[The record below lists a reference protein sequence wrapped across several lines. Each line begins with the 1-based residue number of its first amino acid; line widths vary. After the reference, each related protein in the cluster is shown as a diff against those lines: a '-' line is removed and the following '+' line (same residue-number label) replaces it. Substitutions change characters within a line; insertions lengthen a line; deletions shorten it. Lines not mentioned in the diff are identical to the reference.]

1 MSPNDRT
8 DKGEESF
15 RRYLAGDE
23 AAFSEVL
30 AAYFPNLTLF
40 VNGFVHDIPSA
51 EDIAMDAMTELVIHP
66 DRFGFRSS
74 LKTWL
79 FAVARHK
86 ALNHLRRQKRI
97 SFTPISEELTADE
110 DSLEEEVLE
119 NDRKRRLMD
128 AMRALPDDMRTAV
141 HLVYLEGLSYEEA
154 ARVLKKTRKQTD
166 NLLSGAKKRL
176 RSMLRED
183 ETI

>member
-1 MSPNDRT
+1 MSQSDRNEQ
-8 DKGEESF
+8 GEMSF
-15 RRYLAGDE
+15 RRYLDGDE

-40 VNGFVHDIPSA
+40 VNGLVHDIPSA
-51 EDIAMDAMTELVIHP
+51 EDIAIDTMTELVTHP
-66 DRFGFRSS
+66 ERFGFRSS

-86 ALNHLRRQKRI
+86 ALNHLRRQRRI
-97 SFTPISEELTADE
+97 SFVSISEETAADE
-110 DSLEEEVLE
+110 DSLESEVLE

-128 AMRALPDDMRTAV
+128 AIRALPDEMRTAV

-166 NLLSGAKKRL
+166 NLLTGAKKRL
-176 RSMLRED
+176 RSMLGED
-183 ETI
+183 